1 MEFEINFCELN
12 ESNSGR
18 TQFFTNF
25 QKQKFTNHEIFDY
38 LRDCSYEY
46 YTFSVNGLIRLAA
59 VNQDLIQVSL
69 RVLNNNLDMIRAGLG
84 AVTEKK
90 IEESKLELAEFIKQY
105 NQMQMLA
112 TVVIPYEKIA
122 ARRRG

>member
-69 RVLNNNLDMIRAGLG
+69 RVLNNNLDMIRAGLS

-90 IEESKLELAEFIKQY
+90 SRNLSLSSPS
-105 NQMQMLA
+105 L
-112 TVVIPYEKIA
+112 
-122 ARRRG
+122 